1 MAESSAAGASVLCE
15 NSSAGESFEEERS
28 ARRRGSLDANRS
40 CDSEDAY
47 VNVEVCLGLGGVVV
61 LRHTFTPEATI
72 CNLQAELKRVLG
84 KVALQKIGRFV
95 VAQDADAS
103 HAGFRNDH
111 KDACKKWFRSAVGS
125 RAHADSIRTGRPV
138 VITAI
143 LETPDASLR
152 WIWDGKCRRLGRE
165 LGVVQRF
172 GAWTEHRKE
181 NDGS

>member
-1 MAESSAAGASVLCE
+1 MSEPAVTGASAVCG
-15 NSSAGESFEEERS
+15 NSSAGEILEDEGG
-28 ARRRGSLDANRS
+28 ARRSSSLDASRS
-40 CDSEDAY
+40 CDGEDAY

-111 KDACKKWFRSAVGS
+111 KDACKKWFRSAAGR
-125 RAHADSIRTGRPV
+125 RAHADS
-138 VITAI
+138 AI
-143 LETPDASLR
+143 S
-152 WIWDGKCRRLGRE
+152 GLGD
-165 LGVVQRF
+165 Q
-172 GAWTEHRKE
+172 
-181 NDGS
+181 